1 MARTTRTTATTTG
14 TTGTTGTT
22 RSLPARAVAVAG
34 AVVVLVAGLSAC
46 GASAGDDTDPDRRS
60 FELQGR
66 TLTVDSDDSALEI
79 VAADDNPAG
88 RIDVTRWFQ
97 GSVVI
102 GKDPEVTWSM
112 RDDRLVLRL
121 KCSGVVADCSAKH
134 RIEVPRGVTVKVED
148 GDGSVRARGFR
159 DPLSIRTGDGS
170 VRVTDTTGPLELR
183 TGDGSIRV
191 SDATG
196 RLEMRTDDG
205 SIRVSDATGP
215 LRMRTGDGSIRA
227 DVSSRDV
234 RTHTGDGSVRLELGA
249 VPDRVES
256 RSGDGSVTIAVPRAA
271 YRVTTE
277 TGDGGVDV
285 SVPRDE
291 TSPHVVSARTGDGKV
306 TVRTAN

>member
-1 MARTTRTTATTTG
+1 MARTTRTAGTA
-14 TTGTTGTT
+14 GTT
-22 RSLPARAVAVAG
+22 RTVSARAVAVAG

-46 GASAGDDTDPDRRS
+46 GASAGDDTDPDHRS
-60 FELQGR
+60 FDLQSR

-79 VAADDNPAG
+79 VAADENPAG
-88 RIDVTRWFQ
+88 KIEVTRWFQ
-97 GSVVI
+97 GSVVV
-102 GKDPEVTWSM
+102 GKEPRATWSM

-121 KCSGVVADCSAKH
+121 KCSGFVVDCSAKH
-134 RIEVPRGVTVKVED
+134 RIEVPRGITVKVRD
-148 GDGSVRARGFR
+148 DDGSVRAHGFR
-159 DPLSIRTGDGS
+159 DPLNIRTRDGSVRVTDTTGPLNIRTGDGS
-170 VRVTDTTGPLELR
+170 VRVTDT
-183 TGDGSIRV
+183 
-191 SDATG
+191 
-196 RLEMRTDDG
+196 
-205 SIRVSDATGP
+205 TGP

-256 RSGDGSVTIAVPRAA
+256 RSGDGSVTIALPKAA

-291 TSPHVVSARTGDGKV
+291 SSSHVVSAHTGDGKV

>member
-1 MARTTRTTATTTG
+1 MARTTRTS
-14 TTGTTGTT
+14 GTT
-22 RSLPARAVAVAG
+22 RPVSARAVAVAG

-46 GASAGDDTDPDRRS
+46 GASAGDDKEPDRRS
-60 FELQGR
+60 FDLQSR

-79 VAADDNPAG
+79 VAADKNPSG
-88 RIDVTRWFQ
+88 KIEVTRWFQ
-97 GSVVI
+97 GSVVV
-102 GKDPEVTWSM
+102 GKEPKVTWSM

-121 KCSGVVADCSAKH
+121 KCSGVVVDCSAKH
-134 RIEVPRGVTVKVED
+134 RIEVPRGVTVKVQD

-170 VRVTDTTGPLELR
+170 VRVTGSTGPLNIR
-183 TGDGSIRV
+183 TGDGSVRV
-191 SDATG
+191 
-196 RLEMRTDDG
+196 TDT
-205 SIRVSDATGP
+205 TGP

-227 DVSSRDV
+227 NVSSRDV
-234 RTHTGDGSVRLELGA
+234 RAHTGDGSVRLELGA

-256 RSGDGSVTIAVPRAA
+256 RSGDGSVTIAVPKAA

-291 TSPHVVSARTGDGKV
+291 SSSHVVSAHTGDGKV

>member
-1 MARTTRTTATTTG
+1 MARTTRTA
-14 TTGTTGTT
+14 GTT
-22 RSLPARAVAVAG
+22 RTVPARAVAVAG
-34 AVVVLVAGLSAC
+34 AVVVLIAGLSAC

-60 FELQGR
+60 FDLRSR

-79 VAADDNPAG
+79 VAADKNPSG
-88 RIDVTRWFQ
+88 RIEVTRWFQ
-97 GSVVI
+97 GSVVV
-102 GKDPEVTWSM
+102 GKEPRATWSL

-121 KCSGVVADCSAKH
+121 KCSGFVVDCSAKH
-134 RIEVPRGVTVKVED
+134 RIEVPRGVTVKVRD
-148 GDGSVRARGFR
+148 DDGSVRAHGFR
-159 DPLSIRTGDGS
+159 DPLDIRTGDGS
-170 VRVTDTTGPLELR
+170 VRVTDTTGPLNIR
-183 TGDGSIRV
+183 TGDGSVRV
-191 SDATG
+191 TG
-196 RLEMRTDDG
+196 T
-205 SIRVSDATGP
+205 TGP

-256 RSGDGSVTIAVPRAA
+256 RSGDGSVTIALPEAA

-291 TSPHVVSARTGDGKV
+291 SSSHVVSAHTGDGKV

>member
-1 MARTTRTTATTTG
+1 MTTRTATARTAA
-14 TTGTTGTT
+14 
-22 RSLPARAVAVAG
+22 LAG

-46 GASAGDDTDPDRRS
+46 GASAGDKDPEHRS
-60 FELQGR
+60 FGLQGR

-88 RIDVTRWFQ
+88 TVGVTRWFK
-97 GSVVI
+97 GSVVL
-102 GKDPEVTWSM
+102 GNEPEVSWAM
-112 RDDRLVLRL
+112 RDDRLLLRL
-121 KCSGVVADCSAKH
+121 KCSGVVADCSARH
-134 RIEVPRGVTVKVED
+134 RIEVPRGVTVKVEE

-159 DPLSIRTGDGS
+159 DSLSIRTGDGS

-183 TGDGSIRV
+183 TGDGSIR
-191 SDATG
+191 
-196 RLEMRTDDG
+196 
-205 SIRVSDATGP
+205 
-215 LRMRTGDGSIRA
+215 A
-227 DVSSRDV
+227 DVSSRDI
-234 RTHTGDGSVRLELGA
+234 RTHTGDGSARLELGV
-249 VPDRVES
+249 VPDRVWS
-256 RSGDGSVTIAVPRAA
+256 RSGDGSVTIAVPRST